1 MTTEDEWSV
10 PAQWRAKAE
19 PFRGRNTVGAR
30 EIPADAT
37 GRLAALLGR
46 YSPRVR
52 SWLEVPPE
60 GEFGAAVAAATG
72 YIQAPD
78 APITPLAAAVVWALA
93 DYNLRHRE
101 SERIEMRDH
110 FLDSWI
116 QRHGPVFAAETV
128 VWSRGIVVDRRR
140 SSEGWLAAVLE
151 LAAPDDPNLIGFDYL
166 AQSLRAHLASVP
178 DDEYQA
184 VVQRLSELR
193 EDPGTVWARLACT
206 YLVPD
211 QQEWLDTD
219 LAADGRNPR
228 SRARTMLSSC
238 LTTEAQLDRF
248 LEVTGPPVYSP
259 DSQKFSMLTQVG
271 PAAVPMILQQFDWA
285 AGNNWTAD
293 IKTLSGM
300 LSQVP
305 TDAAYQAL
313 LNRIDNKHVAAALD
327 KASARYPRRAM
338 RLLSRQAAELATP
351 LVVRTLRLHAA
362 AHPDLIAEYA
372 VAQALPLL
380 EITKR
385 LPDADT
391 AALPPALTGAPPR
404 KAPKPPK
411 WLVPTLLPQLRLRET
426 DTALPDI
433 AAARFITMLIASGV
447 DDDHPGVAEV
457 IAAVEPAALAEF
469 TWAIFD
475 AWQLAAY
482 PAKNGWVLHALALTG
497 NDDTA
502 RRLVP
507 YITAWP
513 GKSGSARA
521 VEGLRVL
528 AAIGGEIALMHL
540 HSIAGKTKYDS
551 LRTEAEKQVAAIA
564 ERLGLGEE
572 ELADRVVPHL
582 GLSAD
587 STLRLNY
594 GPREFEVGLDHELRP
609 SISAGG
615 RSLRSMPKPA
625 AADDPELAP
634 VAYQSF
640 RDFAKELKTVT
651 TDQLRRFEAAMV
663 DGRRWRAPAQRA
675 MIIEHPVLG
684 QLARRLVWA
693 IFAADGTVSGSFR
706 VDQDGTLADIEDERL
721 ELPADA
727 LVGIAHPLHL
737 GDDLTRWR
745 EVFTDYELLQPFEQL
760 ERPVYRFTPEEAA
773 AKELPRFVDRKVPT
787 GKLYGLRQRGWELGY
802 STLSHRFGVNRQV
815 VVNVSPGIH
824 GGYSYEAEEQLIVSV
839 LCEGGEFGE
848 LDALTAS
855 ELLRQ
860 LERLAA

>member
-10 PAQWRAKAE
+10 PAQWCAKAE
-19 PFRGRNTVGAR
+19 PFRGRNTVRAR
-30 EIPADAT
+30 EIPAGAT
-37 GRLAALLGR
+37 AKLAAVLAR
-46 YSPRVR
+46 YRPRVWD
-52 SWLEVPPE
+52 WLEVPPQ
-60 GEFGAAVAAATG
+60 GEFGAAVAAAKG

-78 APITPLAAAVVWALA
+78 APVTPLAAAVVWALA
-93 DYNLRHRE
+93 DYDLRHRE
-101 SERIEMRDH
+101 DERTHMREC

-116 QRHGPVFAAETV
+116 QRHGPVFTAETV

-140 SSEGWLAAVLE
+140 SGEGWLAAVLE

-166 AQSLRAHLASVP
+166 AQSLRAHLADIP

-193 EDPGTVWARLACT
+193 ADPGTVWARLACT

-211 QQEWLDTD
+211 QQDWLEVD
-219 LAADGRNPR
+219 LAADGQGPR

-238 LTTEAQLDRF
+238 LTTENQLHRF

-259 DSQKFSMLTQVG
+259 DSQRYSMLTQVG
-271 PAAVPMILQQFDWA
+271 PAVLPMITQQFDWS
-285 AGNNWTAD
+285 AGNNWTED
-293 IKTLSGM
+293 IKMLSGV
-300 LSQVP
+300 LSHAP

-351 LVVRTLRLHAA
+351 LVVRTLRLHTAA
-362 AHPDLIAEYA
+362 YPDLVTEYA
-372 VAQALPLL
+372 VAEALPLL
-380 EITKR
+380 ESTKR
-385 LPDADT
+385 LPDADA
-391 AALPPALTGAPPR
+391 AALPPALTGEPP
-404 KAPKPPK
+404 KKTPKPPK
-411 WLVPTLLPQLRLRET
+411 WLVPNLLPQLRLRAADTVLPET
-426 DTALPDI
+426 
-433 AAARFITMLIASGV
+433 AATRFITMLIASGS
-447 DDDHPGVAEV
+447 DNDHPGIDEV
-457 IAAVEPAALAEF
+457 SAVVEPAALAEF

-507 YITAWP
+507 YINAWP

-540 HSIAGKTKYDS
+540 HAIAGKTKYDS

-640 RDFAKELKTVT
+640 RDFAKELKAVT

-663 DGRRWRAPAQRA
+663 DGRRWRAPAQRT

-693 IFAADGTVSGSFR
+693 IFATDGTVTGSFR
-706 VDQDGTLADIEDERL
+706 VDQDGTLADIDDERL

-727 LVGIAHPLHL
+727 HVGIAHPLHL
-737 GDDLTRWR
+737 GDDLERWR

-760 ERPVYRFTPEEAA
+760 ERPVYRFTPQEAA
-773 AKELPRFVDRKVPT
+773 SNELPRFVDRRVPT

-802 STLSHRFGVNRQV
+802 SALSRRFGVNRQV
-815 VVNVSPGIH
+815 IVSVSPGIQ
-824 GGYSYEAEEQLIVSV
+824 GGYSYEAEEQVIVSV
-839 LCEGGEFGE
+839 QCGGGEFGE